1 MRPNARAAS
10 TTTADPYL
18 APLVQLPPPR
28 SPLHDHRTGNRVD
41 DVEEQTVYAEI
52 PNKEEIKSSRRASIP
67 KPPRSKMVNRAPSA
81 YCAINAINK

>member
-10 TTTADPYL
+10 TTAADPYL

-28 SPLHDHRTGNRVD
+28 TPLHGDRVGND
-41 DVEEQTVYAEI
+41 GGDEEEQTVYAEI
-52 PNKEEIKSSRRASIP
+52 PNKEEIKSSRRASIA